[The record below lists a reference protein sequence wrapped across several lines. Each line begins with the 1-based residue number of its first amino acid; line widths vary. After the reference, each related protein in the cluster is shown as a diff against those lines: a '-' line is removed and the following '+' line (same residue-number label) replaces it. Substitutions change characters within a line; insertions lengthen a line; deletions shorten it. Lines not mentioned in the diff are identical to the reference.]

1 MVECCSMGVMVIA
14 IYKGFTLIEL
24 LVTLSVAGVLLAVAA
39 PSYRAFVQDSQLT
52 TQSNNFFSAMMLA
65 KSEAIKRG
73 GPVTICPSI
82 NGTTCSGVKVWS
94 NGWIIFADT
103 DGDGKVDAGDEIIRI
118 GNALSGQSTLTSGNR
133 KRVTF
138 AASGFTLGFDDTF
151 SLCDSRGVSMSRS
164 LILSNQGRLRTDK
177 GHGACL

>member
-1 MVECCSMGVMVIA
+1 MGVMVIA

-39 PSYRAFVQDSQLT
+39 PNYRAFIQDSQLT

-73 GPVTICPSI
+73 SPATICPSV
-82 NGTTCSGVKVWS
+82 NSTTCAGMKVWS
-94 NGWIIFADT
+94 SGWIVFSDT
-103 DGDGKVDAGDEIIRI
+103 NGDGKVDAGEEIIRV
-118 GNALSGQSTLTSGNR
+118 GSALPGQSTLTSGNR

-151 SLCDSRGVSMSRS
+151 SLCDSRGVPMSRS